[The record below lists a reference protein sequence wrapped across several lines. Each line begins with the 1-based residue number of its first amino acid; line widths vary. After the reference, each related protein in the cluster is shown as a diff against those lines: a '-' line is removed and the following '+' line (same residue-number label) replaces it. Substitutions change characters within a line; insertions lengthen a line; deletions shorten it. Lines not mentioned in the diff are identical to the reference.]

1 MGLKP
6 RSFKLQAKDKR
17 KVKDTLIGKR
27 AAVLMLIKYYSN
39 YNQEIKISQTTF
51 MLKSVFDPL

>member
-1 MGLKP
+1 MALKP